1 MEKSQIETRESSLFY
16 SSSSTVTPL
25 IHSFLHSLLWCV
37 VCCSS
42 SAWKQTNTTLFIRD
56 KRDFLL
62 TRASKQ
68 ASKLPIMFLLSR
80 HMFPTA
86 FFIVA
91 AVSVRESLAWTSPA
105 ALASSSS
112 RRRCCRPY
120 AVKTSSS
127 PVFLFSQDSATADKN
142 QDQINKK
149 TTTTA
154 TDDNDDNW
162 LATLTSSWQ
171 DAATTTFS
179 TTTSTSTSTTS
190 NNNNNNNNSGLL
202 SIIQNTGESMQTV
215 LDDATDGWAL
225 STADLRPETPTTTAG
240 QAFLATNLAYLLAG
254 WYLQYVVGDVVL
266 GVLTEVCALA
276 SFQYHYQ
283 QLLLGQTSSS
293 GSSSSGS
300 SSVNS
305 STAVRWALLLDYIFA
320 GLAIGCA
327 TIDLTAAATTA
338 TTATTTMSSLSSVW
352 TADHHHHALWLE
364 LLQAVGVTAAGLGF
378 LTLSWKY
385 EHGKPYMWWHSLWH
399 VASAYAGFLI
409 GNVHAAVVVAAAAA
423 AAADG
428 M

>member
-1 MEKSQIETRESSLFY
+1 M
-16 SSSSTVTPL
+16 
-25 IHSFLHSLLWCV
+25 
-37 VCCSS
+37 
-42 SAWKQTNTTLFIRD
+42 
-56 KRDFLL
+56 
-62 TRASKQ
+62 
-68 ASKLPIMFLLSR
+68 
-80 HMFPTA
+80 
-86 FFIVA
+86 
-91 AVSVRESLAWTSPA
+91 
-105 ALASSSS
+105 
-112 RRRCCRPY
+112 
-120 AVKTSSS
+120 
-127 PVFLFSQDSATADKN
+127 FLFSQDSATADKN

-179 TTTSTSTSTTS
+179 TTTTTSTTTNN

-225 STADLRPETPTTTAG
+225 STADLRPESPTTTAG

-254 WYLQYVVGDVVL
+254 WYLQYVVVGHVVL

-283 QLLLGQTSSS
+283 QLLLGQTSSGSS
-293 GSSSSGS
+293 GSSGSS

-327 TIDLTAAATTA
+327 TIDLTAAATT
-338 TTATTTMSSLSSVW
+338 TATATMSSVSSVW
-352 TADHHHHALWLE
+352 TTADHHALWLE

-399 VASAYAGFLI
+399 VTSAYAGFLI

-423 AAADG
+423 ADG